1 MFIFC
6 TYRGPLTR
14 LFKVITLIECF
25 VFVPPQHTKHLLWAL
40 NKAFMCVCLCVVGL
54 HFCGSAY
61 NYSANCFILNDKH
74 LLYDHLSTKA
84 SFSCCDP
91 KIRHAQTSQIH
102 RLLFL
107 LT

>member
-40 NKAFMCVCLCVVGL
+40 NKACVCVWGDYISVDQPIIIQLIVSYL
-54 HFCGSAY
+54 MI
-61 NYSANCFILNDKH
+61 NI
-74 LLYDHLSTKA
+74 
-84 SFSCCDP
+84 CCMTICP
-91 KIRHAQTSQIH
+91 Q
-102 RLLFL
+102 RLLL
-107 LT
+107 VAVILK